1 MQKSIKIFKN
11 DNECT
16 IKNYNLPLSLSTKL
30 KIISIIFYLVNIVK
44 FFYTLYNNKITNPFE
59 FLVKIK

>member
-11 DNECT
+11 DNEIT
-16 IKNYNLPLSLSTKL
+16 IKNYNLPLSTKI